1 MRRAVL
7 ASRYIVGL
15 IVFIAFFV
23 SASSARAQQSNA
35 NEVYQF
41 LTLPYSAKATALG
54 GINISHLGSDLGLAM
69 YNPALLDPSMDKV
82 VHLSV
87 KSYFSNIQQYDFSG
101 AHYLPKKN
109 WVIGWGLHY
118 MGYGNI
124 NMTDVSGNEM
134 GNFLANDYVAQV
146 SMASLFRKNI
156 NLGATLKLIQSNY
169 GIYKSSGL
177 AMDLSMVYTSSNQL
191 LRASILAN
199 NVGSQL
205 SSYTEKERLPLNII
219 MGVSKKLESAPIQ
232 FSLTAQRLSIW
243 NNTFYDPSFYTSE
256 GYKAPSTAQDIF
268 NHLIMGAEA
277 NIAEQVSIDFGYNFI
292 RRFDLNIQNQQ
303 NWFNGF
309 SAGLGFKLPRVTIQY
324 GNAFF
329 QRNLYHHFSIFY
341 SLKNT
346 R

>member
-1 MRRAVL
+1 MRRLVL
-7 ASRYIVGL
+7 ASRYIVGF
-15 IVFIAFFV
+15 IVFITFFV
-23 SASSARAQQSNA
+23 STLSLRAQSANA
-35 NEVYQF
+35 SEVYQF
-41 LTLPYSAKATALG
+41 LNLPYTAKATSLG

-69 YNPALLDPSMDKV
+69 YNPGLLDPSMDKTI
-82 VHLSV
+82 HLSV
-87 KSYFSNIQQYDFSG
+87 KSYFSDIQQYDFSG
-101 AHYLPKKN
+101 AHFLPKKN
-109 WVIGWGLHY
+109 WVISWGLHY

-124 NMTDVSGNEM
+124 KMTDVSGNEM
-134 GNFLANDYVAQV
+134 GNFIANDYVAEV
-146 SMASLFRKNI
+146 SMASLFTKNI

-169 GIYKSSGL
+169 GIYKSTGL
-177 AMDLSMVYTSSNQL
+177 AMDLSMVYTSSSRL

-199 NVGSQL
+199 NIGTQIK
-205 SSYTEKERLPLNII
+205 SYTEKERLPLNII
-219 MGVSKKLESAPIQ
+219 MGLSKKLENAPIE

-243 NNTFYDPSFYTSE
+243 NNTFYDPGFYTAE
-256 GYKAPSTAQDIF
+256 GYKPPSAAQDIF
-268 NHLIMGAEA
+268 NHIILGAEA
-277 NIAEQVSIDFGYNFI
+277 NLGEQVSLDFGYNFI

-309 SAGLGFKLPRVTIQY
+309 SAGLGLKLPRVTIQY

>member
-1 MRRAVL
+1 MRRVVQQL
-7 ASRYIVGL
+7 RYSA
-15 IVFIAFFV
+15 FIIIFITFFV
-23 SASSARAQQSNA
+23 STLPLHAQQSTA

-41 LTLPYSAKATALG
+41 LTLPYSAKATSLG

-69 YNPALLDPSMDKV
+69 YNPALLDPSMDKTL
-82 VHLSV
+82 HLSV

-101 AHYLPKKN
+101 ANYLPKKN
-109 WVIGWGLHY
+109 WILGWGIHY

-124 NMTDVSGNEM
+124 KMTDVSGNEM

-146 SMASLFRKNI
+146 SMATLFRKNI
-156 NLGATLKLIQSNY
+156 NLAATLKFINSNY
-169 GIYKSSGL
+169 GVYKSTGL
-177 AMDLSMVYTSSNQL
+177 AMDLSMVYTSSSNL

-199 NVGSQL
+199 NIGGQL

-219 MGVSKKLESAPIQ
+219 MGVSKKLENAPIE
-232 FSLTAQRLSIW
+232 FSITAQRLSIW
-243 NNTFYDPSFYTSE
+243 NNTFYDPGFYSGE
-256 GYKAPSTAQDIF
+256 GYKAPSATQDIF
-268 NHLIMGAEA
+268 NHLIIGAEA
-277 NIAEQVSIDFGYNFI
+277 NLGEQVSLDFGYNFI

-309 SAGLGFKLPRVTIQY
+309 SAGLGLKLPRVTIQY

-341 SLKNT
+341 SLKNE

>member
-1 MRRAVL
+1 MRRGPFKTSCKL
-7 ASRYIVGL
+7 FI
-15 IVFIAFFV
+15 IVFITFFV
-23 SASSARAQQSNA
+23 NAFSVRAQQSNA

-54 GINISHLGSDLGLAM
+54 GINISNLGSDLGLAM
-69 YNPALLDPSMDKV
+69 YNPAQLDPAMDKML
-82 VHLSV
+82 HLSV
-87 KSYFSNIQQYDFSG
+87 KSYFSDIKQYDFSG
-101 AHYLPKKN
+101 AHFIPKKN
-109 WVIGWGLHY
+109 WVLGWGLHY

-124 NMTDVSGNEM
+124 KMTDVSGNEM
-134 GNFLANDYVAQV
+134 GNFIANDYVAQV
-146 SMASLFRKNI
+146 SMASSFRKNI
-156 NLGATLKLIQSNY
+156 ILGATLKLVQSNY

-177 AMDLSMVYTSSNQL
+177 AMDLSIAYTSSSRL

-199 NVGSQL
+199 NVGAQIK
-205 SSYTEKERLPLNII
+205 SYTEKERLPLNII
-219 MGVSKKLESAPIQ
+219 MGVSKKLENAPIQ

-243 NNTFYDPSFYTSE
+243 NNTLYDPSFYNQE
-256 GYKAPSTAQDIF
+256 GYKAPSSVQDIF
-268 NHLIMGAEA
+268 NHVIIGAEA
-277 NIAEQVSIDFGYNFI
+277 NIGEQVSLDFGYNFL

-309 SAGLGFKLPRVTIQY
+309 SAGLGLKLPRVTIQY

>member
-1 MRRAVL
+1 MRMGPFKTSCKL
-7 ASRYIVGL
+7 FI
-15 IVFIAFFV
+15 IVFITFFV
-23 SASSARAQQSNA
+23 NAFSVRAQQSNA

-54 GINISHLGSDLGLAM
+54 GINISNLGSDLGLAM
-69 YNPALLDPSMDKV
+69 YNPAQLDPAMDKML
-82 VHLSV
+82 HLSV
-87 KSYFSNIQQYDFSG
+87 KSYFSDIKQYDFSG
-101 AHYLPKKN
+101 AHFIPKKN
-109 WVIGWGLHY
+109 WVLGWGLHY

-124 NMTDVSGNEM
+124 KMTDVSGNEM
-134 GNFLANDYVAQV
+134 GNFIANDYVAQV
-146 SMASLFRKNI
+146 SMASSFRKNI
-156 NLGATLKLIQSNY
+156 ILGATLKLVQSNY

-177 AMDLSMVYTSSNQL
+177 AMDLSIAYTSSSRL

-199 NVGSQL
+199 NVGAQIK
-205 SSYTEKERLPLNII
+205 SYTEKERLPLNII
-219 MGVSKKLESAPIQ
+219 MGVSKKLENAPIQ

-243 NNTFYDPSFYTSE
+243 NNTLYDPSFYNQE
-256 GYKAPSTAQDIF
+256 GYKAPSSVQDIF
-268 NHLIMGAEA
+268 NHVIIGAEA
-277 NIAEQVSIDFGYNFI
+277 NIGEQVSLDFGYNFL

-309 SAGLGFKLPRVTIQY
+309 SAGLGLKLPRVTIQY

>member
-1 MRRAVL
+1 MRRVAVN
-7 ASRYIVGL
+7 SRYIVCIFG
-15 IVFIAFFV
+15 FITFFV
-23 SASSARAQQSNA
+23 STFSLRAQQSNA

-41 LTLPYSAKATALG
+41 LTLPYTAKATSLG

-69 YNPALLDPSMDKV
+69 YNPALLDPSMGKTL
-82 VHLSV
+82 HLSV

-101 AHYLPKKN
+101 AHYLPKKK
-109 WVIGWGLHY
+109 WVLGWGIHY

-124 NMTDVSGNEM
+124 KMTDVSGNDM

-146 SMASLFRKNI
+146 SMATLFRKNI
-156 NLGATLKLIQSNY
+156 NLAATLKFINSNY
-169 GIYKSSGL
+169 GVYKSTGL
-177 AMDLSMVYTSSNQL
+177 AMDLSMVYTSSSNL

-199 NVGSQL
+199 NIGGQL

-219 MGVSKKLESAPIQ
+219 MGVSKKLENAPIE
-232 FSLTAQRLSIW
+232 FSITAQRLSIW
-243 NNTFYDPSFYTSE
+243 NNTFYDPGFYSGE
-256 GYKAPSTAQDIF
+256 GYKAPSATQDIF
-268 NHLIMGAEA
+268 NHLIIGAEA
-277 NIAEQVSIDFGYNFI
+277 NLGEQVSLDFGYNFI

-309 SAGLGFKLPRVTIQY
+309 SAGLGLKLPRVTIQY

-341 SLKNT
+341 SLKNE

>member
-1 MRRAVL
+1 MRRRVL
-7 ASRYIVGL
+7 ASKYIVGF
-15 IVFIAFFV
+15 IVFITYFV
-23 SASSARAQQSNA
+23 SSLSLRAQNANA

-41 LTLPYSAKATALG
+41 LSLPYSAKATSLG
-54 GINISHLGSDLGLAM
+54 GINISSLGSDLGLAM
-69 YNPALLDPSMDKV
+69 YNPALLDPSMDKTI
-82 VHLSV
+82 HLSV

-109 WVIGWGLHY
+109 WVLGWGLHY

-124 NMTDVSGNEM
+124 KMTDVSGNEM
-134 GNFLANDYVAQV
+134 GNFIANDYVAEV

-169 GIYKSSGL
+169 GMYKSTGL
-177 AMDLSMVYTSSNQL
+177 AMDVSMVYTSSNRL

-199 NVGSQL
+199 NVGGQL

-219 MGVSKKLESAPIQ
+219 LGVSKKLENAPIQ

-243 NNTFYDPSFYTSE
+243 NNTFYDPGFYSSE
-256 GYKAPSTAQDIF
+256 GYKAPSNAQDIF
-268 NHLIMGAEA
+268 NHLIIGTEV
-277 NIAEQVSIDFGYNFI
+277 NVGEQVTIDFGYNFI

-309 SAGLGFKLPRVTIQY
+309 STGMGLKLPRVTIQY

-346 R
+346 P

>member
-1 MRRAVL
+1 MRRGPFKTSCKL
-7 ASRYIVGL
+7 FI
-15 IVFIAFFV
+15 IVFITFFV
-23 SASSARAQQSNA
+23 NAFSVRAQQSNA

-54 GINISHLGSDLGLAM
+54 GINISNLGSDLGLAM
-69 YNPALLDPSMDKV
+69 YNPAQLDPAMDKML
-82 VHLSV
+82 HLSV
-87 KSYFSNIQQYDFSG
+87 KSYFSDIKQYDFSG
-101 AHYLPKKN
+101 AHYIPKKN
-109 WVIGWGLHY
+109 WVLGWGLHY

-124 NMTDVSGNEM
+124 KMTDVSGNEM
-134 GNFLANDYVAQV
+134 GNFIANDYVAQV
-146 SMASLFRKNI
+146 SMASTFRKNI
-156 NLGATLKLIQSNY
+156 ILGATLKLVQSNY

-177 AMDLSMVYTSSNQL
+177 AMDLSIAYTSSSRL

-199 NVGSQL
+199 NVGAQIK
-205 SSYTEKERLPLNII
+205 SYTEKERLPLNII
-219 MGVSKKLESAPIQ
+219 MGVSKKLENAPIQ

-243 NNTFYDPSFYTSE
+243 NNTLYDPSFYNQE
-256 GYKAPSTAQDIF
+256 GYKAPSSVQDIF
-268 NHLIMGAEA
+268 NHVIIGAEA
-277 NIAEQVSIDFGYNFI
+277 NIGEQVSLDFGYNFL

-309 SAGLGFKLPRVTIQY
+309 SAGLGLKLPRVTIQY

>member
-1 MRRAVL
+1 MRRGPFKTSCKL
-7 ASRYIVGL
+7 FI
-15 IVFIAFFV
+15 IVFITFFV
-23 SASSARAQQSNA
+23 NAFSVRAQQSNA

-54 GINISHLGSDLGLAM
+54 GINISNLGSDLGLAM
-69 YNPALLDPSMDKV
+69 YNPAQLDPAMDKML
-82 VHLSV
+82 HLSV
-87 KSYFSNIQQYDFSG
+87 KSYFSDIKQYDFSG
-101 AHYLPKKN
+101 AHFIPKKN
-109 WVIGWGLHY
+109 WVLGWGLHY

-124 NMTDVSGNEM
+124 KMTDVSGNEM
-134 GNFLANDYVAQV
+134 GNFIANDYVAQV
-146 SMASLFRKNI
+146 SMASSFRKNI
-156 NLGATLKLIQSNY
+156 ILGATLKLVQSNY

-177 AMDLSMVYTSSNQL
+177 AMDLSIAYTSSSRL

-199 NVGSQL
+199 NVGAQIK
-205 SSYTEKERLPLNII
+205 SYTEKERLPLNII
-219 MGVSKKLESAPIQ
+219 IGVSKKLENAPIQ

-243 NNTFYDPSFYTSE
+243 NNTLYDPSFYNQE
-256 GYKAPSTAQDIF
+256 GYKAPSSVQDIF
-268 NHLIMGAEA
+268 NHVIIGAEA
-277 NIAEQVSIDFGYNFI
+277 NIGEQVSLDFGYNFL

-309 SAGLGFKLPRVTIQY
+309 SAGLGLKLPRVTIQY